1 MDPTQQPFVDH
12 MRAWCDAYVSTAE
25 ACNNNLPLP
34 VEKDGLWQ
42 LQGPVLLLGTAGTG
56 KTTTVQAANQQLEEH
71 GLKGRIVR
79 AAYTGVAASNM
90 GSGAP
95 TLVSLFRLKTSRGA
109 APLQPLADDEMQ
121 TMATELGGMAVLEV
135 DEVSMIE
142 KVVLAHMHLRFACY
156 QTAITPAAAIGPRL
170 AVAEH
175 DCRSV
180 V

>member
-12 MRAWCDAYVSTAE
+12 SRMVRCLRKHGRGMQQQSAVARRKRWSVAVAGSRIAAATSTWYSR
-25 ACNNNLPLP
+25 
-34 VEKDGLWQ
+34 DGENHNSTSSKSTV
-42 LQGPVLLLGTAGTG
+42 GGTWFEGSDCP
-56 KTTTVQAANQQLEEH
+56 
-71 GLKGRIVR
+71 R
-79 AAYTGVAASNM
+79 NM
-90 GSGAP
+90 GSGAR
-95 TLVSLFRLKTSRGA
+95 TIVSLFRLKTRRGA